1 MGYHVKKKT
10 PNLGMGVGHTA
21 LVADFRGPSN
31 GVSTLKEEHDNHSTM
46 QSLQQKN
53 VVVKVSHSKTAR
65 I

>member
-1 MGYHVKKKT
+1 
-10 PNLGMGVGHTA
+10 MGVGHTA